1 MHSQRL
7 LNLAV
12 NDQGGNGEGCRPW
25 TTPQSGRL
33 FWYCFRTTDRFI
45 YIEKITTS
53 ITNWA
58 EKPAPC
64 VSSCV
69 HLYRSESPHR
79 FEPLKYH
86 NLKWKFNT
94 LSKFCLENY
103 GTTIILG
110 SIQSI
115 WDVLRVKSLLLVTSK
130 GLFNNTSDGTV
141 KVPQFCRLLTKIWSI
156 LVLRVQIALSAA
168 ERVSIF
174 LPSLLH
180 SCCRIIPS
188 LN

>member
-1 MHSQRL
+1 MNNSAVWQTALILLSHNRQIHLHRVNHHQHHQLGRKTSTVCSFLCTSVAFGEPTQVWTSQ
-7 LNLAV
+7 
-12 NDQGGNGEGCRPW
+12 
-25 TTPQSGRL
+25 
-33 FWYCFRTTDRFI
+33 
-45 YIEKITTS
+45 
-53 ITNWA
+53 
-58 EKPAPC
+58 
-64 VSSCV
+64 VSQ
-69 HLYRSESPHR
+69 LT
-79 FEPLKYH
+79 

-130 GLFNNTSDGTV
+130 GLFNNTSVGTV

-156 LVLRVQIALSAA
+156 LVLRVQIGLSAA